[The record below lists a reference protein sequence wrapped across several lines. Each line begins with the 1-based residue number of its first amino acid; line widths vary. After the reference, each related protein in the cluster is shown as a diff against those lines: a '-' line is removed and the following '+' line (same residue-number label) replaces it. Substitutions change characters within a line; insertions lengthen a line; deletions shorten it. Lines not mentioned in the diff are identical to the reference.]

1 VCVLALAWNAH
12 PRWRLV
18 VAGNRDELHDRP
30 AAPLRRWEGADS
42 HLLAG
47 QDLRSGGTWLGVSE
61 EGRFAVVTNLRGF
74 GAPADGRPSRGQLL
88 TNLLSSQGP
97 YSAPSEAELAD
108 FNPLNLLS
116 VQHDQLT
123 FSTNRP
129 SALQYILPA
138 GLYGLSNGVLDE
150 PWPKTVR
157 LKAILADWLA
167 ASDADPATLL
177 TGLAEDSLPLMG
189 SPIAGP
195 SDVPQEP
202 PLSSIF
208 IRNPL
213 YGTRCSSVVAIG
225 HDGHGLFIERRFNAQ
240 GEPAGETSLPFNWP
254 EP

>member
-1 VCVLALAWNAH
+1 MCVLALAWNAH
-12 PRWRLV
+12 PQWRLV

-30 AAPLRRWEGADS
+30 AAPLRRWEGGNS

-61 EGRFAVVTNLRGF
+61 QGRFAVVTNLRGF
-74 GAPADGRPSRGQLL
+74 GAPIGGRPSRGQLL
-88 TNLLSSQGP
+88 TDFLLGAGR
-97 YSAPSEAELAD
+97 YADPSEPDLAD

-116 VQHDQLT
+116 VQHGQLS

-129 SALQYILPA
+129 AAQQRILSR
-138 GLYGLSNGVLDE
+138 GLYGLSNGALDE

-157 LKAILADWLA
+157 LKTILADWLA
-167 ASDADPATLL
+167 AGAPDPATLL
-177 TGLAEDSLPLMG
+177 AGLVEEGLPLAD

-202 PLSSIF
+202 PLSAVF

-225 HDGHGLFIERRFNAQ
+225 HEGHGLFIERRFNAQ

>member
-1 VCVLALAWNAH
+1 MCVLALAWNAH

-30 AAPLRRWEGADS
+30 AAALRRWEAPND

-61 EGRFAVVTNLRGF
+61 KGRFAVVTNLRGH
-74 GAPADGRPSRGQLL
+74 GAPVEGRPSRGQLL
-88 TNLLSSQGP
+88 TDFLSGKGP
-97 YSAPSEAELAD
+97 YADPAQTDLAI

-129 SALQYILPA
+129 AAQQRTLA
-138 GLYGLSNGVLDE
+138 NGVYGLSNGALDE

-157 LKAILADWLA
+157 LTSILADWLA
-167 ASDADPATLL
+167 AGDTDPKTLL
-177 TGLAEDSLPLMG
+177 AGLAESVLPAVG
-189 SPIAGP
+189 HPTASP

-202 PLSSIF
+202 PLSAIF
-208 IRNPL
+208 IRSPL
-213 YGTRCSSVVAIG
+213 YGTRCSSVVTIDHA
-225 HDGHGLFIERRFNAQ
+225 GHGEFIERRFNPQ
-240 GEPAGETSLPFNWP
+240 GEPVGETVLPFDWP
-254 EP
+254 EL